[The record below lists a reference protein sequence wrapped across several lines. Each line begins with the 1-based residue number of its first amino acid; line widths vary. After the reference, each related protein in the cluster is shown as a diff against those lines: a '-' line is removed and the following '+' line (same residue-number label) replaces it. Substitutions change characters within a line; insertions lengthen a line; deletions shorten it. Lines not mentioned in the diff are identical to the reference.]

1 MHITRSDNTLQ
12 IKGAQSIVALHD
24 TVRLGTFDVP
34 GPGEYDV
41 AGTSAIVLSAPSCTA
56 ILRVETVSILYL
68 DRPYKLDPEREDFT
82 NIDVVAIRVS
92 QKDDISITQQ
102 IIKDLEPR
110 AYVLY
115 GLDAAEIIGEL
126 KLTVEPTAKWTVT
139 ANSLPEEGTE
149 AIVLE

>member
-12 IKGAQSIVALHD
+12 IKGGQSTVSLHD
-24 TVRLGTFDVP
+24 KVRLGTFEVP

-41 AGTSAIVLSAPSCTA
+41 AGTSAIVLPAPACTA
-56 ILRVETVSILYL
+56 VLSVETVSILYL
-68 DRPYKLDPEREDFT
+68 DRPYKIDPEKEDFA
-82 NIDVVAIRVS
+82 NIDIVAIRLS
-92 QKDDISITQQ
+92 EKDDIATAQQ

-110 AYVLY
+110 AYVLF
-115 GLDAAEIIGEL
+115 GLAATEIISTL

-149 AIVLE
+149 AVVLE